1 MTIGREQYVELPTV
15 GREFR
20 PSYLFMMKCLLYSR
34 METGL
39 VSNKDFYD
47 EDVNVYIA
55 HLLNSFINPGYVE
68 RSRSFLSKYDTEVF
82 RRLGES
88 RDARLKYTLYKTNA
102 DFLLVSLGIFDNPAA
117 CAGPGEP
124 VAGHAR
130 GEPRPVEEADIGRG
144 RTYYRFAYSFSQQI
158 HGRNAAVTDVLE
170 KLSVGFDK
178 YLRVLA
184 HMRGE
189 YLNLVRSL
197 TRGEIYH
204 LERVVNESAR
214 KDSLKGKQDE
224 LLDLYLEWKRT
235 REGNLRD
242 QMRRLQEE
250 IRSIQPEFRFEVP
263 EL

>member
-1 MTIGREQYVELPTV
+1 MTVTREQYLELPAS
-15 GREFR
+15 GRELR
-20 PSYLFMMKCLLYSR
+20 PTYLFMMKCLLYSR

-39 VSNKDFYD
+39 VSNKDYYD

-55 HLLNSFINPGYVE
+55 HLLNSFINPEYVE
-68 RSRSFLSKYDTEVF
+68 RARSLLSKYDTEVF

-102 DFLLVSLGIFDNPAA
+102 DFLLVSLGIFDNPSAG
-117 CAGPGEP
+117 AGPGESIP
-124 VAGHAR
+124 GAPR
-130 GEPRPVEEADIGRG
+130 GDSRPVEEADLGRG
-144 RTYYRFAYSFSQQI
+144 RDYYRFAYSYSQQI

-197 TRGEIYH
+197 SRGEIYH

-214 KDSLKGKQDE
+214 EDSIKGKQDE

-235 REGNLRD
+235 REDRLRV

-250 IRSIQPEFRFEVP
+250 IRSLQPEFRFEVP
-263 EL
+263 EA